1 MIESLFLDYGG
12 WSWTVFGLVLLI
24 VEIVAASTF
33 FLWFGL
39 AALIVGLMTFVMD
52 GAGFWNLQAQLIAF
66 VLLSVVMVVIGR
78 RFVSRRDTPEVEAT
92 LLNRRAQQLIG
103 REAILVGPIAQGVGR
118 VKIGDSL
125 WRVKG
130 SDTPDGAKVVVVGE
144 EDGTV
149 LLVEAQ

>member
-1 MIESLFLDYGG
+1 MIESLFIEYGG

-24 VEIVAASTF
+24 VEIVAVSTF

-39 AALIVGLMTFVMD
+39 AALIVGMATFAFD
-52 GAGFWNLQAQLIAF
+52 GAVFWSLQAQLISF
-66 VLLSVVMVVIGR
+66 VMLSVLMVVLGR
-78 RFVSRRDTPEVEAT
+78 RFVSRREVPENDTT

-103 REAILVGPIAQGVGR
+103 REAVLVGPIAQGVGR
-118 VKIGDSL
+118 VKIGDSV

-130 SDTPDGAKVVVVGE
+130 ADTPDGAKVVVVGE
-144 EDGTV
+144 ENGTV